1 MFQVHAGGAGGQL
14 LLPDGDLVAL
24 NGGRDDHDGQGRSGQ
39 LGQDGQVLV
48 DAALGFG
55 EGGEGFGQFGA
66 ALRAQHH
73 EAPGEE
79 LAVVRGAGAEVEDLL
94 DLGLGRAGGG
104 QKLGRGRAAHGQTGQ
119 DRVRADGQG
128 QGGVEI
134 GHAV

>member
-1 MFQVHAGGAGGQL
+1 MFQVHADGAGGQL
-14 LLPDGDLVAL
+14 LLPDRDLVAL
-24 NGGRDDHDGQGRSGQ
+24 DRGRDDHDGQGRIGQ

-48 DAALGFG
+48 DAALRFS
-55 EGGEGFGQFGA
+55 EDGQGLGQVGA

-73 EAPGEE
+73 EPPGEE
-79 LAVVRGAGAEVEDLL
+79 LAVVGGAGAEVEDLL

-104 QKLGRGRAAHGQTGQ
+104 QQLGRGRAAVRQAGQNFVG
-119 DRVRADGQG
+119 ADGQG